1 MRPATH
7 KARASLFLTGTQ
19 MSNTRSP
26 SLLDALLPITVL
38 VILLGLS
45 VYLFGDSSSSGPNQI
60 ALMSAAFVAGL
71 VGMKNGFRWAD
82 IEEGILAGIHLAM
95 KANLILLA
103 VGALIGTWILA
114 GTVPTMIWLGLK
126 LISAEYFYL
135 TSCIICALTALS
147 IGSSWTV
154 AGTLGI
160 GLMGVASGLGLDP
173 AITAGAIISGA
184 YFGDKLSPLSDTTNL
199 APAAAGSDL
208 FAHIRL
214 MLRTTVPALSIALV
228 VFWVLGQQAS
238 ASHDTGRIAQVLD
251 ALESQF
257 SLGWHLLLPVTFL
270 LFLAV
275 RQWAA
280 FPAIFL
286 GALLGAVFALI
297 FQPEVMN
304 RLADP
309 GAGNLASLKTV
320 WTALFAG
327 YESHSGNEAL
337 DGLLSKG
344 GMGSMLTT
352 VWLIICAMCFGGV
365 LEKLGLLQRLL
376 ESTIHLAKST
386 SSLIAS
392 TVVTTIGTNIITAD
406 QYIALV
412 LPGRM
417 YRAEYEK
424 RGIKPVYLSRAL
436 EDGGTLTSVLV
447 PWNTCGAYMAATLG
461 VSTLTYLPYCFF
473 NLLMP
478 LLAISLAFI
487 APPHA
492 DASPAQAQVN

>member
-1 MRPATH
+1 MTA
-7 KARASLFLTGTQ
+7 
-19 MSNTRSP
+19 RSP
-26 SLLDALLPITVL
+26 SLLDALLPIGVL
-38 VILLGLS
+38 VVLLGLS
-45 VYLFGDSSSSGPNQI
+45 VYLFGDGSSSGPNQI

-71 VGMKNGFRWAD
+71 VGLKNGLRWSD
-82 IEEGILAGIHLAM
+82 IEEGILAGIHMAM

-126 LISAEYFYL
+126 LISAEYFYV
-135 TSCIICALTALS
+135 TSCLICALTALS

-160 GLMGVASGLGLDP
+160 GLMGVAAGLGLDP

-199 APAAAGSDL
+199 APAAAGADL
-208 FAHIRL
+208 FAHIRN
-214 MLRTTVPALSIALV
+214 MLRTTTPALLIALAI
-228 VFWVLGQQAS
+228 FFVLGQQAG
-238 ASHDTGRIAQVLD
+238 ASHDTGRIAEVLA
-251 ALESQF
+251 ALEAQF
-257 SLGWHLLLPVTFL
+257 RLGWHLLLPVAFL
-270 LFLAV
+270 LFLAM

-280 FPAIFL
+280 FPAVFL
-286 GALLGAVFALI
+286 AALLGAVFALV
-297 FQPEVMN
+297 FQPEVMS

-309 GAGNLASLKTV
+309 AAGVLAPLKTV
-320 WTALFAG
+320 WSALFAG
-327 YESHSGNEAL
+327 YESASGNAEL

-365 LEKLGLLQRLL
+365 LERLGLLQRLL
-376 ESTIHLAKST
+376 QSALRLVRSDSGLVASTITT
-386 SSLIAS
+386 S
-392 TVVTTIGTNIITAD
+392 IGTNVITAD

-424 RGIKPVYLSRAL
+424 RSLAPTSLSRAL

-461 VSTLTYLPYCFF
+461 VATLSYLPYCFF
-473 NLLMP
+473 NLIMP
-478 LLAISLAFI
+478 VLAIVLAYVL
-487 APPHA
+487 PPKR
-492 DASPAQAQVN
+492 QAQEV